1 MAETDV
7 IRPQGVTVNRRR
19 YGVFR
24 WGLLVSGLLLL
35 LTVVVLALVLFIDV
49 GNTVLVLSV
58 LVVCLVV
65 VGISACIFL
74 EWMHRRALRRRDEG
88 AKAWIHHT
96 ISENQLTIAEEP
108 TPIPEP
114 NAPSLTPR
122 SSWIHW
128 APWKSPRSTGP
139 PSSRSTAPSSSRST
153 DSPSYTAVARNG
165 R

>member
-7 IRPQGVTVNRRR
+7 IRPLGVVDERRR
-19 YGVFR
+19 YGVFH

-35 LTVVVLALVLFIDV
+35 LTVVVLALVLFVDV
-49 GNTVLVLSV
+49 GNTALVLSV
-58 LVVCLVV
+58 LVACLIA

-74 EWMHRRALRRRDEG
+74 EWLHRRALRRRDDG

-96 ISENQLTIAEEP
+96 INENQLALAEEL